1 MIPSKIV
8 CFACVLCQV
17 LSFYLVQLF
26 LPKVIAFSIAMIGE
40 DCKLNDED
48 VACNGEYYCLVMA
61 NGHCALSLIYI

>member
-1 MIPSKIV
+1 MIPSNIV
-8 CFACVLCQV
+8 CLACVLFQV
-17 LSFYLVQLF
+17 SPSLT